1 MQNLEVPK
9 KLIFNKY
16 KIKSLIQASGFGLV
30 FQGINVKENIP
41 VAIKLEKKKS
51 AFNILES
58 EAYLLM
64 NLKGYGIPKI
74 ITYGYHGLYNVL
86 IEELLGLSIGDIFD
100 SKRKTFNLKDI
111 CMIALQCIDRLEY
124 IHSKFVIHRDI
135 KPHNLVI
142 GRSDPQV
149 IYLIDFGLSRKYRSS
164 RTGKH
169 IQYKN
174 IKLCYGSL
182 LYLSINGNGGYE
194 QSRRDDLESL
204 GYMLIFLSTG
214 YVPWLHLHNRK
225 YIEVKKYMLAYKI
238 KKKIT
243 TETLCKGLPEE
254 MIKYINYCK
263 GLHFEQDPDYNYLR
277 SLFKF
282 ILLKINQKNDLNFC
296 WISNK
301 LSKKHKRKNI
311 SENKISK
318 KSVSPH
324 IRLLNKIKNSLEKNN
339 KNSLLNI
346 RNKQNRDSYS
356 KTDDSPLNIIYQIS
370 QDNYYDKDNIIE
382 EFENKPR
389 KKYKKNFESESTK
402 EKELK
407 KMNAEKSI
415 SISYDQKMEKIFLY
429 NSNKSFNNFFVS
441 KSPRNQINNNFDNKE
456 NKIVFNNQKKDYDKA
471 NIINLDNDN
480 DLNNPNNQ
488 TINLKSKKEDEIDI
502 NKEIEKY
509 IKEVN
514 LVDKSYD
521 NNINKNKFISN
532 NNFWDYDTGD
542 LIEDNTY
549 YTYYNV
555 RLNTFNKDLNKSELN
570 QKKDNTNNY
579 ISNIKNKEININYN
593 VNKDIKEKNKTFFEN
608 KILYNRNQRIL
619 NNNSV
624 YNSKEKLKN
633 YNKELVIVKKPNY
646 KYESSTF
653 IKNKKFNINK
663 NNNDLN
669 IPFNN
674 YNRNNQNIRKN
685 KFNINEMDSKNKN
698 YSPININSFNITIS
712 PINKNTILNNSKSYL
727 EIFEKQKNNINKI
740 KPNESFINYTK
751 QNTLKNINLNL
762 KNHYL
767 FRQSNEFDEDINFVN
782 TNKFE

>member
-30 FQGINVKENIP
+30 YQGINVKENIP

-238 KKKIT
+238 KKRVT

-311 SENKISK
+311 T
-318 KSVSPH
+318 
-324 IRLLNKIKNSLEKNN
+324 
-339 KNSLLNI
+339 
-346 RNKQNRDSYS
+346 S
-356 KTDDSPLNIIYQIS
+356 KTRIY
-370 QDNYYDKDNIIE
+370 
-382 EFENKPR
+382 
-389 KKYKKNFESESTK
+389 
-402 EKELK
+402 
-407 KMNAEKSI
+407 
-415 SISYDQKMEKIFLY
+415 
-429 NSNKSFNNFFVS
+429 
-441 KSPRNQINNNFDNKE
+441 
-456 NKIVFNNQKKDYDKA
+456 
-471 NIINLDNDN
+471 
-480 DLNNPNNQ
+480 
-488 TINLKSKKEDEIDI
+488 
-502 NKEIEKY
+502 
-509 IKEVN
+509 
-514 LVDKSYD
+514 
-521 NNINKNKFISN
+521 
-532 NNFWDYDTGD
+532 
-542 LIEDNTY
+542 
-549 YTYYNV
+549 
-555 RLNTFNKDLNKSELN
+555 
-570 QKKDNTNNY
+570 
-579 ISNIKNKEININYN
+579 
-593 VNKDIKEKNKTFFEN
+593 
-608 KILYNRNQRIL
+608 
-619 NNNSV
+619 
-624 YNSKEKLKN
+624 
-633 YNKELVIVKKPNY
+633 
-646 KYESSTF
+646 
-653 IKNKKFNINK
+653 
-663 NNNDLN
+663 
-669 IPFNN
+669 
-674 YNRNNQNIRKN
+674 
-685 KFNINEMDSKNKN
+685 
-698 YSPININSFNITIS
+698 
-712 PINKNTILNNSKSYL
+712 
-727 EIFEKQKNNINKI
+727 
-740 KPNESFINYTK
+740 
-751 QNTLKNINLNL
+751 
-762 KNHYL
+762 
-767 FRQSNEFDEDINFVN
+767 
-782 TNKFE
+782 